1 LRNSSADM
9 PQIKVA
15 GQDVGQQ
22 KCDQHAPYLGAAPC
36 GYPATL
42 LALLE
47 HSSDGIF
54 IVDVEADEAKEDAGT
69 GETPV
74 PVTPRHRAPKK
85 EKIRFVAANRAAREM
100 LSIATGNVFG
110 LRLGDCLDARNAGT
124 LWRHLT
130 RCLKRAAASRRVMQR
145 QPIECVAFF
154 DSSAGKA
161 GNGYTG
167 SGQIAIFL
175 KPVEAEDGSIC
186 QIIGLCQDLTE
197 GWRAEDVV
205 TVAPTETA
213 PAVPFSPPLLQT
225 VTRAI
230 AQAEDF
236 QSALSVALR
245 HCCEATGW
253 DFGEAWIPSP
263 DAGVLQCSPVWYSS
277 PHLYR
282 GGLARNIGHTT
293 QGVDKPAP
301 SWRKW
306 GNGRP
311 SPLEQFRKV
320 SETLTF
326 APGAGLPGRV
336 WLTKQ
341 PEKIKI
347 GEPHLSE
354 QSETVF
360 LRALLAA
367 ECGFRAGLA
376 IPIIAGN
383 RVLAVLVFFMCE
395 SSEIAGALVELVSAV
410 AAQLGEQMQRQ
421 HAEAA
426 LFESERKLAHLIDS
440 LPGIVFSCANDPE
453 WSLTYLSEGVLA
465 LTGYTSSELVGKSRL
480 VSYNDLTHPEDLPK
494 VLQAI
499 QTAIASKQP
508 YVVEYR
514 IRTKSGQEKW
524 LWEKGSGVFDDTG
537 AALGIEGFITDITG
551 RVQAEEGLRQTE
563 QKYRSIFENAV
574 EGIFQTSPDGH
585 YLTANPM
592 LARIYNYDSP
602 AELISTLTDIERQL
616 YADPNRRQEFMR
628 LLQER
633 DAVWDFESEVYRKD
647 GSVIWISESARAIRD
662 ASGELLGYEGTVADI
677 TQRKQAEIELLKRDS
692 LLSGVAEAMNYLL
705 CDTNY
710 QSAVSKALATLGV
723 AVAVDRVCIWECH
736 AGAGTGEPTVS
747 LRFEWV
753 RDGNDLIRMV
763 SWVPSAAAPAEGRSD
778 KQEGKGFSCVQ
789 CPMSNAECPIPD
801 SHLALL
807 SSGLPVSCCVPC
819 GDGYISVLLVPVRL
833 ENQFWGYISF
843 EDSKAERRWYKSE
856 ESILVA
862 LAASIG
868 GALERHRIEEKIR
881 HQAFHDRLTGLPNRQ
896 ILDSRLPVAIE
907 GTRLRQ
913 NMLGVMFLDL
923 DRFKIINDTLGHPI
937 GDRLLQN
944 AALRLKNS
952 LREGDTIVRWGGDE
966 FILLL
971 PHLSSAE
978 DAAQIAGRIIETLA
992 PGFEIEGHQ
1001 LYVTSSIGIA
1011 LYPGDGKDAET
1022 LIKNADTAL
1031 YRAKEEG
1038 RNNYQLY
1045 SPEMN
1050 EGGSELLSL
1059 DNSLHRALERGEFQV
1074 YYQPQFDTDTG
1085 KITRMEALLRW
1096 AHPDRG
1102 LILPETFIPLA
1113 EENGLIV
1120 PLGKWVLQTAC
1131 AQNKAWLDA
1140 GLSNVR
1146 VAVNLSAR
1154 QFQQPDLVEMVAQVL
1169 RETGLE
1175 PQYLELEITE
1185 TTAMRDADFTCAT
1198 IEQLQRMGISISM
1211 DDFGIGYAS
1220 LSYLK
1225 KFPFHTLKIDRAF
1238 VREMTDNR
1246 TDAAIVKAIIALGE
1260 ALDLSVVA
1268 EGIETEAQR
1277 DLLRSLECREMQ
1289 GYLFS
1294 PPLSAAEATQF
1305 LNIAMDSQFKT

>member
-1 LRNSSADM
+1 MS
-9 PQIKVA
+9 QIKVA
-15 GQDVGQQ
+15 GEDVGQQ
-22 KCDQHAPYLGAAPC
+22 KCDQDAPCLGAAPC

-54 IVDVEADEAKEDAGT
+54 IVDVEEDEAKEDAGT
-69 GETPV
+69 GVSDV
-74 PVTPRHRAPKK
+74 PITPRHRARAPKK

-100 LSIATGNVFG
+100 LSVTTGSVEG
-110 LRLGDCLDARNAGT
+110 LRLRDCLDARNAGT
-124 LWRHLT
+124 LWRHLS
-130 RCLKRAAASRRVMQR
+130 RCLRRAAASRMVKQR
-145 QPIECVAFF
+145 QPIECVVYF
-154 DSSAGKA
+154 DKSAGKT
-161 GNGYTG
+161 GNCHTG
-167 SGQIAIFL
+167 CERIAL
-175 KPVEAEDGSIC
+175 SLEPVAAEDGSIC
-186 QIIGLCQDLTE
+186 QIIGLCQNLTE
-197 GWRAEDVV
+197 RRCSAG
-205 TVAPTETA
+205 APAETA
-213 PAVPFSPPLLQT
+213 PAVTFSPPLLQT

-236 QSALSVALR
+236 QSALSVTLR
-245 HCCEATGW
+245 YCCQATGS
-253 DFGEAWIPSP
+253 DLGEAWIP
-263 DAGVLQCSPVWYSS
+263 DAGVLKCSPAWYSR
-277 PHLYR
+277 PHLDK
-282 GGLARNIGHTT
+282 GGFRRNTGHTT
-293 QGVDKPAP
+293 QGVDRPALSLP
-301 SWRKW
+301 KW
-306 GNGRP
+306 GKVRP
-311 SPLEQFRKV
+311 SLLEQFRKA

-354 QSETVF
+354 FSETAF
-360 LRALLAA
+360 LRTLLAA
-367 ECGFRAGLA
+367 ECGFRDSLA
-376 IPIIAGN
+376 IPITAGDT
-383 RVLAVLVFFMCE
+383 VLAVLVFFMCE

-410 AAQLGEQMQRQ
+410 AAQLGELMQRQ
-421 HAEAA
+421 QAEAA
-426 LFESERKLAHLIDS
+426 LQESQRKLAHLIDS

-480 VSYNDLTHPEDLPK
+480 VSYNYITHPEDLPK
-494 VLQAI
+494 VMQAI

-514 IRTKSGQEKW
+514 IRTKSGEEKW

-537 AALGIEGFITDITG
+537 TVLGIEGFITDITG
-551 RVQAEEGLRQTE
+551 RVKAEEALRE
-563 QKYRSIFENAV
+563 AEKKYRSIFENAV
-574 EGIFQTSPDGH
+574 EGIFQTTPDGH

-592 LARIYNYDSP
+592 LARIYGYHSP
-602 AELISTLTDIERQL
+602 AELILTLTDIERQL
-616 YADPNRRQEFMR
+616 YVEPNRRLEFMR
-628 LLQER
+628 LLQES
-633 DAVWDFESEVYRKD
+633 DAVWEFESEVYRKD

-662 ASGELLGYEGTVADI
+662 TSGELLGYEGTVADI

-692 LLSGVAEAMNYLL
+692 LLSGVAEAMNHLL

-736 AGAGTGEPTVS
+736 AGAVTGEANVS

-753 RDGNDLIRMV
+753 RDGNDLMRMV
-763 SWVPSAAAPAEGRSD
+763 EWVPVPGSPAPGRSD
-778 KQEGKGFSCVQ
+778 KQEGKGFSCTQ
-789 CPMSNAECPIPD
+789 CPMSNAQCPIPD
-801 SHLALL
+801 SQKALL
-807 SSGLPVSCCVPC
+807 SSGLPVSCCVPS

-843 EDSKAERRWYKSE
+843 EDSKTERRWYKSE

-881 HQAFHDRLTGLPNRQ
+881 HQAYHDRLTGLPNRQ
-896 ILDSRLPVAIE
+896 VLDSRLPVAIE
-907 GTRLRQ
+907 GSRSRQ

-944 AALRLKNS
+944 AALRLRS
-952 LREGDTIVRWGGDE
+952 CLREGDTIVRWGGDE

-971 PHLSSAE
+971 PHLSCAE
-978 DAAQIAGRIIETLA
+978 DAAQIAGRIIENLA
-992 PGFEIEGHQ
+992 PAFEIEGHQ

-1011 LYPGDGKDAET
+1011 LYPRDGKDAET
-1022 LIKNADTAL
+1022 LIKNADAAL

-1038 RNNYQLY
+1038 RNNCQLY

-1059 DNSLHRALERGEFQV
+1059 DNSLHAALERGEFQV
-1074 YYQPQFDTDTG
+1074 HYQPQFDTDTG

-1096 AHPDRG
+1096 AHPERG
-1102 LILPETFIPLA
+1102 LILPEIFIPLA

-1146 VAVNLSAR
+1146 VGVNLSAR

-1185 TTAMRDADFTCAT
+1185 TTAMRDAEFTCAT

-1238 VREMTDNR
+1238 VRDMTENR
-1246 TDAAIVKAIIALGE
+1246 TDAAIVKAIIALGA

-1305 LNIAMDSQFKT
+1305 LRSCPLTPVL

>member
-1 LRNSSADM
+1 MS
-9 PQIKVA
+9 QIKVA

-22 KCDQHAPYLGAAPC
+22 KCDQHAPCEHA
-36 GYPATL
+36 ATL
-42 LALLE
+42 LALLD

-54 IVDVEADEAKEDAGT
+54 IVDVEPEEAASPGH
-69 GETPV
+69 GAALWPV
-74 PVTPRHRAPKK
+74 PDF
-85 EKIRFVAANRAAREM
+85 RFAAANPAAREM
-100 LSIATGNVFG
+100 LSIATGSVEG
-110 LRLGDCLDARNAGT
+110 LRLRDCLNARNAGT
-124 LWRHLT
+124 IWLHLT
-130 RCLKRAAASRRVMQR
+130 RGLKQR
-145 QPIECVAFF
+145 QPIECVASFNR
-154 DSSAGKA
+154 SAGKT
-161 GNGYTG
+161 GNRYTR
-167 SGQIAIFL
+167 SSHIAIRL
-175 KPVEAEDGSIC
+175 KPVFAQDGSIC
-186 QIIGLCQDLTE
+186 KIIGLCQDLTE
-197 GWRAEDVV
+197 RRRVEAE
-205 TVAPTETA
+205 AR
-213 PAVPFSPPLLQT
+213 LLQT
-225 VTRAI
+225 VTLAI

-263 DAGVLQCSPVWYSS
+263 DAGVLKCSPAWYSS
-277 PHLYR
+277 PHLCR
-282 GGLARNIGHTT
+282 GGLTRNIGNTT

-301 SWRKW
+301 SGGKR

-311 SPLEQFRKV
+311 SPLDQFRKV

-326 APGAGLPGRV
+326 APGVGLPGRV

-341 PEKIKI
+341 PEW
-347 GEPHLSE
+347 EPHVGA
-354 QSETVF
+354 QPETIFV
-360 LRALLAA
+360 RAEVAA
-367 ECGFRAGLA
+367 ECGFGAGLA
-376 IPIIAGN
+376 IPITAGD
-383 RVLAVLVFFMCE
+383 RVLAVLVFFMLEPCE
-395 SSEIAGALVELVSAV
+395 HDRRLVELVSAV
-410 AAQLGEQMQRQ
+410 AAQLGELMQRKQ
-421 HAEAA
+421 AEAA
-426 LFESERKLAHLIDS
+426 LRESERKLAHLIDS
-440 LPGIVFSCANDPE
+440 LPGIVFSCASDPE

-465 LTGYTSSELVGKSRL
+465 LTGYKAAELVGKSRL
-480 VSYNDLTHPEDLPK
+480 VSYNSITHPEDLPK

-499 QTAIASKQP
+499 QTAIASRQP

-514 IRTKSGQEKW
+514 IHTKSGQEKW

-537 AALGIEGFITDITG
+537 SMLGIEGFITDITG
-551 RVQAEEGLRQTE
+551 RVQAEVALRQAE

-574 EGIFQTSPDGH
+574 EGIFQTTPDGR

-592 LARIYNYDSP
+592 LARIYGYDSP
-602 AELISTLTDIERQL
+602 AELISTLTDIQRQL
-616 YADPNRRQEFMR
+616 YADPDRRLQFMR
-628 LLQER
+628 LLQEH
-633 DAVWDFESEVYRKD
+633 DAVWDFESQVYRKD
-647 GSVIWISESARAIRD
+647 GSVIWISENARAIRD
-662 ASGELLGYEGTVADI
+662 ARGELLGYEGTVADI
-677 TQRKQAEIELLKRDS
+677 TGRKQAEIELHKRDS
-692 LLSGVAEAMNYLL
+692 LLSGAAEAMNHLL
-705 CDTNY
+705 TDTNHR
-710 QSAVSKALATLGV
+710 SAVSKALATLG
-723 AVAVDRVCIWECH
+723 AAAGADRVCIWECH
-736 AGAGTGEPTVS
+736 AGAGTSEPTAS
-747 LRFEWV
+747 LQFEWV
-753 RDGNDLIRMV
+753 LDGNDLMGMV
-763 SWVPSAAAPAEGRSD
+763 SWLPPAFPPAGETSD
-778 KQEGKGFSCVQ
+778 WEEGKGFSYAQ
-789 CPMSNAECPIPD
+789 CPVPEAKFTIPD
-801 SHLALL
+801 SQVALL
-807 SSGLPVSCCVPC
+807 SAGLPVSGCVPC
-819 GDGYISVLLVPVRL
+819 GDGSISVLLVPVRL

-843 EDSKAERRWYKSE
+843 EDRLAERRWYKSE
-856 ESILVA
+856 ELILVA
-862 LAASIG
+862 LAGSIG
-868 GALERHRIEEKIR
+868 GALERHRTEEKIR
-881 HQAFHDRLTGLPNRQ
+881 HQACHDRLTGLPNRQ

-923 DRFKIINDTLGHPI
+923 DRFKIINDTLGHPV

-944 AALRLKNS
+944 AALRLRS
-952 LREGDTIVRWGGDE
+952 CLREGDTIVRWGGDE

-992 PGFEIEGHQ
+992 PAFEIEGHQ

-1011 LYPGDGKDAET
+1011 LYPRDGKDAET

-1031 YRAKEEG
+1031 YRAKEQG

-1050 EGGSELLSL
+1050 SGGTELLSL

-1085 KITRMEALLRW
+1085 LITRMEALLRW
-1096 AHPDRG
+1096 AHPERG
-1102 LILPETFIPLA
+1102 LISPETFIPLA

-1131 AQNKAWLDA
+1131 AQNKAWIDA
-1140 GLSNVR
+1140 GLAFVP

-1169 RETGLE
+1169 QETGLQ

-1185 TTAMRDADFTCAT
+1185 TTAMGDVEFTCAT
-1198 IEQLQRMGISISM
+1198 IDQLQRMGISISM

-1238 VREMTDNR
+1238 VRDMTASP
-1246 TDAAIVKAIIALGE
+1246 TDAAIVKAIIALGT

-1277 DLLRSLECREMQ
+1277 DLLRSLQCREMQ

-1294 PPLSAAEATQF
+1294 PPLTAAEATHLLISPSGHLHENF
-1305 LNIAMDSQFKT
+1305 TFRR